1 MKKRRLGK
9 SGLEVSAIG
18 MGCMGF
24 SHGYGAVPS
33 EGESIRLMRKAYD
46 EYGCTLFDTAEVYAT
61 YANEE
66 LVGKAL
72 KPIRDNV
79 ILTTKFM
86 PVFLPGQEIP
96 EGKLSRKGL
105 RNALESSLKR
115 LQTEYIDLYYEHRVP
130 EDSDPAEVAF
140 WMGELIQEGK
150 IRAWGQSEPTAEQI
164 RIAHAV
170 TPLAAVQNEYSLMQ
184 RRPEQEVLATCE
196 ELGIGFEA
204 YSPMGGGFL
213 SGKYDKDT
221 KFTGDDVR
229 RVITRY
235 NRENMEANQPLLD
248 LLRAYAAEKQATPAQ
263 LALAW
268 LLHKKDFIVPIPGMR
283 KDERLA
289 ENFGAA
295 DVALSPEEL
304 AEIDKALGKLAIHGD
319 RKDSDIV
326 KLGTVQSV
334 ILE

>member
-9 SGLEVSAIG
+9 SGLKVSAIG

-24 SHGYGAVPS
+24 SPGYGAVPS

-86 PVFLPGQEIP
+86 PVSLSGQEIP

-130 EDSDPAEVAF
+130 ENSDPAEVAF

-263 LALAW
+263 FALAW

-304 AEIDKALGKLAIHGD
+304 AGIDKALGKIAIHGD

>member
-61 YANEE
+61 YANEV

-235 NRENMEANQPLLD
+235 NRENMEANQPLLA

-304 AEIDKALGKLAIHGD
+304 AGIDKALGKIAIHGD

>member
-1 MKKRRLGK
+1 
-9 SGLEVSAIG
+9 
-18 MGCMGF
+18 
-24 SHGYGAVPS
+24 
-33 EGESIRLMRKAYD
+33 
-46 EYGCTLFDTAEVYAT
+46 
-61 YANEE
+61 
-66 LVGKAL
+66 
-72 KPIRDNV
+72 
-79 ILTTKFM
+79 
-86 PVFLPGQEIP
+86 
-96 EGKLSRKGL
+96 
-105 RNALESSLKR
+105 
-115 LQTEYIDLYYEHRVP
+115 
-130 EDSDPAEVAF
+130 
-140 WMGELIQEGK
+140 MGELIQEGK

-184 RRPEQEVLATCE
+184 RRPEKEVLATCQ

-235 NRENMEANQPLLD
+235 SRENMEANQSLLD
-248 LLRAYAAEKQATPAQ
+248 LLRSYAAEKRATPAQ
-263 LALAW
+263 LAQAW

-289 ENFGAA
+289 ENFGAT
-295 DVALSPEEL
+295 DVALLPEEL
-304 AEIDKALGKLAIHGD
+304 AEIDKALGKIAIHGD

>member
-170 TPLAAVQNEYSLMQ
+170 TPLAAVLNEYSLMQ

-235 NRENMEANQPLLD
+235 NRENMEANQPLLA

-304 AEIDKALGKLAIHGD
+304 AGIDKALGKIAIHGD

>member
-170 TPLAAVQNEYSLMQ
+170 TPLAALQNEYSLMQ
-184 RRPEQEVLATCE
+184 RRPEKEVLATCQ

-235 NRENMEANQPLLD
+235 SRENMEANQSLLD
-248 LLRAYAAEKQATPAQ
+248 LLRAYAAEKRATPAQ

-289 ENFGAA
+289 ENFGAT
-295 DVALSPEEL
+295 DVALLPEEL
-304 AEIDKALGKLAIHGD
+304 AEIDKALGKIAIHGD

>member
-24 SHGYGAVPS
+24 SHGYSAVPS

-96 EGKLSRKGL
+96 EEKLSRKGL

-184 RRPEQEVLATCE
+184 RRPEKEVLATCQ

-235 NRENMEANQPLLD
+235 SRENMEANQSLLD
-248 LLRAYAAEKQATPAQ
+248 LLRAYAAEKRATPAQ

-289 ENFGAA
+289 ENFGAT
-295 DVALSPEEL
+295 DVALLPEEL
-304 AEIDKALGKLAIHGD
+304 AEIDKALGKIAIHGD

>member
-1 MKKRRLGK
+1 
-9 SGLEVSAIG
+9 
-18 MGCMGF
+18 
-24 SHGYGAVPS
+24 
-33 EGESIRLMRKAYD
+33 
-46 EYGCTLFDTAEVYAT
+46 
-61 YANEE
+61 
-66 LVGKAL
+66 
-72 KPIRDNV
+72 
-79 ILTTKFM
+79 
-86 PVFLPGQEIP
+86 
-96 EGKLSRKGL
+96 
-105 RNALESSLKR
+105 
-115 LQTEYIDLYYEHRVP
+115 
-130 EDSDPAEVAF
+130 
-140 WMGELIQEGK
+140 
-150 IRAWGQSEPTAEQI
+150 
-164 RIAHAV
+164 
-170 TPLAAVQNEYSLMQ
+170 MQ

-229 RVITRY
+229 HVITRY

-263 LALAW
+263 FALAW

-304 AEIDKALGKLAIHGD
+304 AGIDKALGKIAIHGD

>member
-130 EDSDPAEVAF
+130 EDSNPAEVAF

-184 RRPEQEVLATCE
+184 RRPEKEVLATCQ

-235 NRENMEANQPLLD
+235 SRENMEANQSLLD
-248 LLRAYAAEKQATPAQ
+248 LLRSYAAEKRATPAQ

-289 ENFGAA
+289 ENFGAT
-295 DVALSPEEL
+295 DVALLPEEL
-304 AEIDKALGKLAIHGD
+304 AEIDKALGKIAIHGD

>member
-115 LQTEYIDLYYEHRVP
+115 LQTE
-130 EDSDPAEVAF
+130 
-140 WMGELIQEGK
+140 
-150 IRAWGQSEPTAEQI
+150 
-164 RIAHAV
+164 
-170 TPLAAVQNEYSLMQ
+170 
-184 RRPEQEVLATCE
+184 
-196 ELGIGFEA
+196 
-204 YSPMGGGFL
+204 
-213 SGKYDKDT
+213 
-221 KFTGDDVR
+221 
-229 RVITRY
+229 
-235 NRENMEANQPLLD
+235 
-248 LLRAYAAEKQATPAQ
+248 
-263 LALAW
+263 
-268 LLHKKDFIVPIPGMR
+268 
-283 KDERLA
+283 
-289 ENFGAA
+289 
-295 DVALSPEEL
+295 
-304 AEIDKALGKLAIHGD
+304 
-319 RKDSDIV
+319 
-326 KLGTVQSV
+326 
-334 ILE
+334 

>member
-184 RRPEQEVLATCE
+184 RRPEKEVLATCQ

-235 NRENMEANQPLLD
+235 SRENMEANQSLLD
-248 LLRAYAAEKQATPAQ
+248 LLRAYAAEKRATPAQ
-263 LALAW
+263 LALAC

-289 ENFGAA
+289 ENFGAT
-295 DVALSPEEL
+295 DVALLPEEL
-304 AEIDKALGKLAIHGD
+304 AEIDKALGKIAIHGD